1 MTFFV
6 RLSIQSLSPEVAL
19 SKLKR
24 EGISLYHVEKSEKNR
39 LYFSIKRKDER
50 KAFAILG
57 NSCYNMK
64 KERSEGWSLF
74 FEHAKKRTGFAL
86 GAALLFLAM
95 ALLQPMVFAID
106 LKGEERY
113 RDYAETILAENGVR
127 LFQPYRGDNA
137 YLSARLLQLP
147 AVSFASVKKEGF
159 RLVVEI
165 RSRSQEEIVKKEPL
179 CAAYDGTVETL
190 VVLAGT
196 ASVKVGDEV
205 AKGDVLILPTGA
217 DGREVVPCA
226 KVSLLCRA
234 VGSREELLLLTEGDY
249 LTMREIDGGYEATFR
264 RIHTITF

>member
-24 EGISLYHVEKSEKNR
+24 EGISLYHVEKTEKNR
-39 LYFSIKRKDER
+39 LYFSIKSKDER

-64 KERSEGWSLF
+64 KERSEGWSLL
-74 FEHAKKRTGFAL
+74 FERARKRVGCLL
-86 GAALLFLAM
+86 GALLLFAAM
-95 ALLQPMVFAID
+95 FFLQPMVFFID
-106 LKGEERY
+106 VKGERAY
-113 RDYAETILAENGVR
+113 RDYAMTLLEENGVR
-127 LFQPYRGDNA
+127 LFSPYTGDNV
-137 YLSARLLQLP
+137 YLSAKLLQLP
-147 AVSFASVKKEGF
+147 AVTFASVRKEGF
-159 RLVVEI
+159 CLVVEI
-165 RSRSQEEIVKKEPL
+165 RSRLQEATVRKEPL
-179 CAAYDGTVETL
+179 FASCDGTVESI

-205 AKGDVLILPTGA
+205 KKGDVLVLPTTT
-217 DGREVVPCA
+217 DGRERVPCA

-234 VGSREELLLLTEGDY
+234 KGSREELLLLTEGDY
-249 LTMREIDGGYEATFR
+249 LSLEETEEGYEATFR